1 MSSSQKRGS
10 HPPCSSSCCQNS
22 HSSCRTHHTVQLPT
36 GTATGK
42 SLIILIFTIKA
53 LIIIPALFACSE
65 CLITYRMMRKKPGT
79 QLIFPQPCLPGSCS
93 CLCSTMPH
101 HRAGQPGLKLA
112 EPWRAT
118 SNLRTRL
125 ASRAEQSMAQSDINE
140 KPSRAFQQA
149 H

>member
-1 MSSSQKRGS
+1 MLSEFTQFMQDTSHRAITNRHYYWQIFNNPDFYHKSS
-10 HPPCSSSCCQNS
+10 HYYPSSLC
-22 HSSCRTHHTVQLPT
+22 
-36 GTATGK
+36 
-42 SLIILIFTIKA
+42 
-53 LIIIPALFACSE
+53 LF
-65 CLITYRMMRKKPGT
+65 RMPDHLQDDEKKTGT

-93 CLCSTMPH
+93 CLCSAMPH

-125 ASRAEQSMAQSDINE
+125 ASRAEQSTAQSDINE